1 MSKEKENKYNTSANP
16 PSGGEGAK
24 DSTSKAPPLAN
35 GGKGSSAT
43 VTGKAFDWQLLKRIM
58 HYVKPYTSVFVIA
71 AFLTIFLAVIAL
83 FQPILIQRTLD
94 KYILANDYHGL
105 VFMVELM
112 IGQLVVQTIAQ
123 YYQTYLTNSLG
134 QSVIRDL
141 RKDVFN
147 HITSL
152 RLKYFD
158 RTPIGMLI
166 TRTVSDLETIADIF
180 SEGLISIMGDM
191 LLVFAVIGY
200 MLWQDWKLALITLI
214 PMPFLFASTYVFKEA
229 IKSSFQEVRTQVAQL
244 NTFLAEHIS
253 GISVIQYFSREEQ
266 EMRKFKAV
274 NLKYRDANIRS
285 NWYYSIFFPVV
296 EILFAV
302 CMALLVWYGC
312 KRILNDQQIH
322 AISASEGGITPG
334 LITSFIVLLNMLFRP
349 IRQLADKFNT
359 LQMGM
364 VGADRIFKVLDTDEV
379 ATDDGKLAPSV
390 LEGDIEFKDVWFAYN
405 DENWVLKNINF
416 HIKPGETLALVGA
429 TGAGK
434 SSTINI
440 LNRFYD
446 IGKGSVTVDGYDIRE
461 YKVDYLRSKIAT
473 VIQDVFLFTDT
484 IGNNISLNN
493 TQITREEI
501 IKAAKDVG
509 AHEFIERLPGG
520 YDYNVMER
528 GATLS
533 AGQAQL
539 ISFIRALVYNPAIL
553 VLDEATSSVD
563 TETELLIQTAINK
576 LMQGRTA
583 IVIAHRLSTIQNADK
598 IIVLDHGEIMESGT
612 HQELLRIENGYYRKL
627 YDLQFNSAG
636 IAKPI

>member
-1 MSKEKENKYNTSANP
+1 MSTNKQDTEKKAGDAANQKAS
-16 PSGGEGAK
+16 PSGG
-24 DSTSKAPPLAN
+24 
-35 GGKGSSAT
+35 GGGSS
-43 VTGKAFDWQLLKRIM
+43 VTGKALDWKLLKRVM
-58 HYVKPYTSVFVIA
+58 RYVKPYNTTFVIA
-71 AFLTIFLAVIAL
+71 VFLTVFLAVGAL
-83 FQPILIQRTLD
+83 LQPILIQRTLD
-94 KYILANDYHGL
+94 VNILNDDYDGL
-105 VFMVELM
+105 VFMVGLM
-112 IGQLVVQTIAQ
+112 VAQLIIQTVAQ
-123 YYQTYLTNSLG
+123 YYQTYLTNTLG

-141 RKDVFN
+141 RIDIFN

-191 LLVFAVIGY
+191 LLVFAVIGL

-253 GISVIQYFSREEQ
+253 GISVIQLFAREDQ

-274 NLKYRDANIRS
+274 NVKYRDANIRS

-296 EILFAV
+296 EILFAI
-302 CMALLVWYGC
+302 CIGLLVWYGC
-312 KRILNDQQIH
+312 KRMLTDGQL
-322 AISASEGGITPG
+322 ASLSASKKGITPG
-334 LITSFIVLLNMLFRP
+334 LITGFIVLLNMLFRP

-379 ATDDGKLAPSV
+379 AIDNGTLKTGRLQG
-390 LEGDIEFKDVWFAYN
+390 EIEFDKVWFAYN
-405 DENWVLKNINF
+405 DENWVLKNISF
-416 HIKPGETLALVGA
+416 HVKPGETLALVGA

-440 LNRFYD
+440 LNRFYE
-446 IGKGSVTVDGYDIRE
+446 IGKGSAKVDGHDIRNYE
-461 YKVDYLRSKIAT
+461 VEFLRSQIAT

-484 IGNNISLNN
+484 IANNISLNN
-493 TQITREEI
+493 QLITREQI
-501 IKAAKDVG
+501 VAAAKDVG

-528 GATLS
+528 GSTLS
-533 AGQAQL
+533 AGQSQL

-563 TETELLIQTAINK
+563 TETEILIQNAINK

-583 IVIAHRLSTIQNADK
+583 IVIAHRLSTIQNADR
-598 IIVLDHGEIMESGT
+598 IIVLDHGEIMEMGT
-612 HQELLRIENGYYRKL
+612 HQELLKIEHGHYRKL

-636 IAKPI
+636 IAR

>member
-1 MSKEKENKYNTSANP
+1 MAE
-16 PSGGEGAK
+16 
-24 DSTSKAPPLAN
+24 
-35 GGKGSSAT
+35 
-43 VTGKAFDWQLLKRIM
+43 VTGKALDWKLLRRVM
-58 HYVKPYTSVFVIA
+58 HYVKPYNVTFVIA
-71 AFLTIFLAVIAL
+71 AFLTIFLAAIAL
-83 FQPILIQRTLD
+83 VQPILIQKTLD
-94 KYILANDYHGL
+94 SYILTDNYDGL

-112 IGQLVVQTIAQ
+112 IGQLIIQTVAQ

-141 RKDVFN
+141 RIDIFN

-180 SEGLISIMGDM
+180 SEGLISIMGDL
-191 LLVFAVIGY
+191 LLVIAVIGY
-200 MLWQDWKLALITLI
+200 MIIIDWKLALITLI
-214 PMPFLFASTYVFKEA
+214 PMPFLLMSTYVFKEA
-229 IKSSFQEVRTQVAQL
+229 IKSSFQEVRTQVAHL

-253 GISVIQYFSREEQ
+253 GMSVIQIFAREDQ

-274 NLKYRDANIRS
+274 NTKYRDANIRS

-302 CMALLVWYGC
+302 CIGLLVWYGC
-312 KRILNDQQIH
+312 KRILSDKELLS
-322 AISASEGGITPG
+322 ISANPHGITPG
-334 LITSFIVLLNMLFRP
+334 VITGFIVLLNMLFRP
-349 IRQLADKFNT
+349 IRQVADKFNT

-379 ATDDGKLAPSV
+379 AINTGKLNPAA
-390 LEGDIEFKDVWFAYN
+390 LQGEIEFKNVWFAYN
-405 DENWVLKNINF
+405 DENWVLKDISF
-416 HIKPGETLALVGA
+416 HLEPGKTLALVGA

-440 LNRFYD
+440 LNRFYE
-446 IGKGSVTVDGYDIRE
+446 IGQGEVTVDGVDIRE
-461 YKVDYLRSKIAT
+461 YDVDYLRSHIAT

-493 TQITREEI
+493 PEITREQI
-501 IKAAKDVG
+501 IAAAKDVG

-528 GATLS
+528 GSTLS
-533 AGQAQL
+533 AGQSQL
-539 ISFIRALVYNPAIL
+539 ISFIRALVYNPTIL

-563 TETELLIQTAINK
+563 TETEILIQNAISK

-612 HQELLRIENGYYRKL
+612 HQELLRIEDGYYRKL

-636 IAKPI
+636 IMKS

>member
-1 MSKEKENKYNTSANP
+1 MVKEIKDSKSKVP
-16 PSGGEGAK
+16 PSGG
-24 DSTSKAPPLAN
+24 
-35 GGKGSSAT
+35 GGGV
-43 VTGKAFDWQLLKRIM
+43 VTGKALDWKLLGRIM
-58 HYVKPYTSVFVIA
+58 HYVKPYNRTFVIA
-71 AFLTIFLAVIAL
+71 AFLTIFLAAIAVV
-83 FQPILIQRTLD
+83 QPILIQRTLD
-94 KYILANDYHGL
+94 VNILGNDYDGL
-105 VFMVELM
+105 VFMVGLM
-112 IGQLVVQTIAQ
+112 IGQLVIQTIAQ
-123 YYQTYLTNSLG
+123 YYQTYLTNALG

-180 SEGLISIMGDM
+180 SEGLISIMGDL
-191 LLVFAVIGY
+191 LLVVAVIGI

-214 PMPFLFASTYVFKEA
+214 PMPLLFASTYVFKEA

-253 GISVIQYFSREEQ
+253 GISIIQYFAREEQ
-266 EMRKFKAV
+266 EMRKFRSV
-274 NLKYRDANIRS
+274 NMKYRDANIRS

-296 EILFAV
+296 EILFAI

-312 KRILNDQQIH
+312 KRILTDQQINMF
-322 AISASEGGITPG
+322 SADEKGVTIGKITA
-334 LITSFIVLLNMLFRP
+334 FIALLNMLFRP

-364 VGADRIFKVLDTDEV
+364 VGADRIFRVLDTDEV
-379 ATDDGKLAPSV
+379 ATDDGKLAPAV
-390 LEGDIEFKDVWFAYN
+390 LQGEIEFNNVWFAYN
-405 DENWVLKNINF
+405 DKNWVLKDINF
-416 HIKPGETLALVGA
+416 HVKPGETLALVGA

-446 IGKGSVTVDGYDIRE
+446 IGRGEVKIDGHDIRE

-493 TQITREEI
+493 TDITREEI
-501 IKAAKDVG
+501 IAAAKDVG

-563 TETELLIQTAINK
+563 TETELLIQNAINR

-583 IVIAHRLSTIQNADK
+583 IVIAHRLSTIQNANK
-598 IIVLDHGEIMESGT
+598 IIVLDHGEIKEMGT
-612 HQELLRIENGYYRKL
+612 HQELLRIEDGYYRKL

-636 IAKPI
+636 IAKPLE

>member
-1 MSKEKENKYNTSANP
+1 MSQ
-16 PSGGEGAK
+16 
-24 DSTSKAPPLAN
+24 
-35 GGKGSSAT
+35 
-43 VTGKAFDWQLLKRIM
+43 VTGKALDWNLLGRVM
-58 HYVKPYTSVFVIA
+58 HYVKPYRGAFIIA
-71 AFLTIFLAVIAL
+71 ALLTVFLAGNAVI
-83 FQPILIQRTLD
+83 QPILMQLTLD
-94 KYILANDYHGL
+94 KYILGNNYNGL
-105 VFMVELM
+105 VLMVALM
-112 IGQLVVQTIAQ
+112 IAQLAVQTVVQ
-123 YYQTYLTNSLG
+123 YYQTYTTNSLG

-141 RKDVFN
+141 RKDIFN
-147 HITSL
+147 HIMSL

-180 SEGLISIMGDM
+180 SEGLISIVGDL
-191 LLVFAVIGY
+191 LLVLAIIILM
-200 MLWQDWKLALITLI
+200 MLKDWKLALITLI
-214 PMPFLFASTYVFKEA
+214 PMPFLLMSTYVFKEA
-229 IKSSFQEVRTQVAQL
+229 IKSSFQEVRTQVAHL

-253 GISVIQYFSREEQ
+253 GINIIQYFSREEQ
-266 EMRKFKAV
+266 EMRKFKSV
-274 NLKYRDANIRS
+274 NMKYRDANIRS

-312 KRILNDQQIH
+312 KRILTDQQLTGLGTTGH
-322 AISASEGGITPG
+322 LVTPG
-334 LITSFIVLLNMLFRP
+334 MILEFIVLLNLLFRP

-379 ATDDGKLAPSV
+379 AVNTGTLKPAGLRGEITFDH
-390 LEGDIEFKDVWFAYN
+390 VWFAYN
-405 DENWVLKNINF
+405 EDNWVLKNINF
-416 HIKPGETLALVGA
+416 HVNPGETLALVGA

-440 LNRFYD
+440 LNRFYE
-446 IGKGSVTVDGYDIRE
+446 IGKGIAKVDGIDIRE
-461 YKVDYLRSKIAT
+461 YDVNFLRSQIAT

-484 IGNNISLNN
+484 IANNISLNN
-493 TQITREEI
+493 PAITREQMI
-501 IKAAKDVG
+501 AAAKDVG

-528 GATLS
+528 GSTLS
-533 AGQAQL
+533 SGQAQL

-563 TETELLIQTAINK
+563 TETELLIQNAINK

-598 IIVLDHGEIMESGT
+598 IIVLDHGEIKEMGT
-612 HQELLRIENGYYRKL
+612 HQELLKIEHGYYRKL

-636 IAKPI
+636 IVKS